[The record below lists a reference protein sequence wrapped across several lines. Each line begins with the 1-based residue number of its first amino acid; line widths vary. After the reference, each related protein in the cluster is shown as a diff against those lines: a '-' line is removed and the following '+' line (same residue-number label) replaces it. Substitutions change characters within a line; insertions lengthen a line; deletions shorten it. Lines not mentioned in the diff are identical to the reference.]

1 MIFKNKIKIF
11 VTLFFI
17 IFSLAVGFVIL
28 PLTVNA
34 AGDSN
39 KSTAVPESGEWSSY
53 NTILLQNS
61 KERIDNAAYYKSIGD
76 FMHKCVRN
84 VVGYDDAEK
93 SITIPETIF
102 GLNTKTYK
110 IGPWLQDLI
119 TGKIDSG
126 EVQCKEGKGDGEGNN
141 GQDGILNEFA
151 AVVFSNP
158 KGDNKG
164 GTVYKDSSSRWWT
177 YIVCNAYDRTYPGL
191 MARKEGA
198 KTGESTGCN
207 GVFDNYEPSF
217 YTQNIQNKVGGEIGY
232 NKDGST
238 GNGAE
243 TYSTGEGYMRVLW
256 DHWRTN
262 EEYYQVGFTKPNEHI
277 PIWNNLENWTN
288 NNAFWHYRYRKDF
301 DAFCNVK
308 YDVSS
313 DQAGMALWYV
323 DPKTGAMKKQYVGYD
338 GSKHTKGTTDRVY
351 VEGPYGGSLNCEG
364 LANAVN
370 KTFDPYYKAIRDDFK
385 ADCNSN
391 EEIKKAW
398 KFSYTKARL
407 ITGDDADSKKAVL
420 LSPDNKKYYTDNLPS
435 QETIDKWGDKAWRN
449 YTESTGEDGK
459 TTYKIKKFS
468 EDDIKKAK
476 QTIKDYKTYN
486 ANGKQ
491 DYFKEIHDDK
501 MDSEEHKYPGYT
513 CAVPVD
519 TKLASEEEAKSSD
532 SETTD
537 GDSDPCYDAGVEGM
551 SWVLCPTINNA
562 ATTIDG
568 FESTLKTMLS
578 IESNKLFGSD
588 TESYKIWET
597 FRNIANV
604 ILIIIFL
611 AIIFSQLTGYG
622 IDNYGIKKMLPKLI
636 VMAILINLS
645 YILCEIAV
653 DLSNILGV
661 GLNNLFEGM
670 AGDAASQNSTYQIVT
685 ALLAAAAGITTGVVI
700 VFQLI
705 SEGGGAMVVVTLV
718 LAVLSALVVI
728 FMFLVMVGLR
738 MIIVVVFTVISPVA
752 FALYILPNTQSLFK
766 KWWKVFEAALVVYP
780 ICGALYGAHF
790 IIKAIILGQTGEG
803 GINFFMGIAAV
814 IAPFLPFV
822 ALPSLLKGALA
833 GLGAVAGAVTAIGS
847 GIRKGANRAGSA
859 VKNTKAFKGMQERGA
874 ERSAERRATRIRNR
888 LQNAANRRG
897 GINNLSNSQRRRLYQ
912 ANTLLNEQ
920 EKQRIQDSVGATPL
934 DADATRTRLEN
945 EREQQMARDSIGV
958 LRITPEMARRRAQA
972 ERSSQEFKAAQEQYS
987 NYTRDQLL
995 EEAGFRRDASGR
1007 LTVGGASRIDINQP
1021 GGSERMRALLSTME
1035 ANGMEHD
1042 IATTLQNNDVSNDAG
1057 IMSTL
1062 NGFNN
1067 KVLKAYG
1074 KRGAG
1079 QSYDQFMQG
1088 TGDNSMQGYI
1098 KSKDAD
1104 FVNGLDDKALEQIAS
1119 YNGGDAIND
1128 DVLNRAVIDLKGDA
1142 REQAKNIMINRLK
1155 NGNFSTKGENLAGY
1169 SDDVFA
1175 EIAKYSNGR
1184 QAIVAASDS
1193 LSAEQVKKLGQV
1205 RRQYINQ
1212 QRQASGKAPI

>member
-17 IFSLAVGFVIL
+17 IFSLTVGFVIL

-61 KERIDNAAYYKSIGD
+61 KERIDNAAYYKSVGA
-76 FMHKCVRN
+76 FMQECVKE
-84 VVGYDDAEK
+84 VVGFDEKDA
-93 SITIPETIF
+93 SITLNDSKRSIF
-102 GLNTKTYK
+102 HSKFQNTTHL
-110 IGPWLQDLI
+110 IGPWLQELT
-119 TGKIDSG
+119 TGKA
-126 EVQCKEGKGDGEGNN
+126 GDGESTCNAGE
-141 GQDGILNEFA
+141 GDQKDGILDAFA
-151 AVVFSNP
+151 AVVISNP

-164 GTVYKDSSSRWWT
+164 GTVYKDLARNEWWKAV
-177 YIVCNAYDRTYPGL
+177 VCNAYKKDLPGL
-191 MARKEGA
+191 MGVLDTEDK
-198 KTGESTGCN
+198 KTYYIQKFGCYSAI
-207 GVFDNYEPSF
+207 GGSQPIS
-217 YTQNIQNKVGGEIGY
+217 YTKNIKDAVGGGIGY
-232 NKDGST
+232 NSDGST
-238 GNGAE
+238 GNGAK
-243 TYSTGEGYMRVLW
+243 TYNTGEGYMKALW
-256 DHWRTN
+256 DYWREN

-277 PIWNNLENWTN
+277 PDWTTLSNWTN
-288 NNAFWHYRYRKDF
+288 GAFLHYRYRKDF
-301 DAFCNVK
+301 NAFCDTSDISGQK
-308 YDVSS
+308 DVT
-313 DQAGMALWYV
+313 LWSV
-323 DPKTGAMKKQYVGYD
+323 NPKTGALQKEDLLLK
-338 GSKHTKGTTDRVY
+338 TKEKTDILY
-351 VEGPYGGSLNCEG
+351 NSTYGGGGGKTCKDI
-364 LANAVN
+364 ANAVN

-459 TTYKIKKFS
+459 TTYEIKKFS

-568 FESTLKTMLS
+568 FESALKTMLS
-578 IESNKLFGSD
+578 IESNKLFGSG

-604 ILIIIFL
+604 ILTIVFL

-636 VMAILINLS
+636 VMAVLINLS
-645 YILCEIAV
+645 YIICELAV

-700 VFQLI
+700 VFQLV

-833 GLGAVAGAVTAIGS
+833 GLGTVAGAVTAVGS
-847 GIRKGANRAGSA
+847 GLKKGANKTGSA
-859 VKNTKAFKGMQERGA
+859 IQ
-874 ERSAERRATRIRNR
+874 S
-888 LQNAANRRG
+888 
-897 GINNLSNSQRRRLYQ
+897 GI
-912 ANTLLNEQ
+912 
-920 EKQRIQDSVGATPL
+920 K
-934 DADATRTRLEN
+934 
-945 EREQQMARDSIGV
+945 
-958 LRITPEMARRRAQA
+958 
-972 ERSSQEFKAAQEQYS
+972 
-987 NYTRDQLL
+987 
-995 EEAGFRRDASGR
+995 
-1007 LTVGGASRIDINQP
+1007 
-1021 GGSERMRALLSTME
+1021 GSERYKNNIQERARDRQIKMTDRGIKKLNDMKRPLSDSEQRRLARFQQAQDKFKNEDRAARVIVEQDRTKEMDLDGLMKE
-1035 ANGMEHD
+1035 WNDAWDGGDGKKLDAMTSVINSRYGTSGASKIANSLAEKDVASDKQAQSMMGV
-1042 IATTLQNNDVSNDAG
+1042 LQNNMNHDSTFANNMRNKAADAYSMISDG
-1057 IMSTL
+1057 GRVREGNGEPAYKNLDHFTKNQAVAEKDKDWATQSKDTIRRAIKEGKLGKEQIERMLYDTNPNIQSEL
-1062 NGFNN
+1062 NGD
-1067 KVLKAYG
+1067 G
-1074 KRGAG
+1074 KRG
-1079 QSYDQFMQG
+1079 
-1088 TGDNSMQGYI
+1088 
-1098 KSKDAD
+1098 
-1104 FVNGLDDKALEQIAS
+1104 VLEKALKDM
-1119 YNGGDAIND
+1119 GGPS
-1128 DVLNRAVIDLKGDA
+1128 
-1142 REQAKNIMINRLK
+1142 
-1155 NGNFSTKGENLAGY
+1155 STTPPTPSSTSG
-1169 SDDVFA
+1169 
-1175 EIAKYSNGR
+1175 
-1184 QAIVAASDS
+1184 IVAAGSPEGQRILDQ
-1193 LSAEQVKKLGQV
+1193 AKKEGIDIWYPPK
-1205 RRQYINQ
+1205 R
-1212 QRQASGKAPI
+1212 